1 MEASTSPAK
10 QVVRR
15 LSRAIADVS
24 RKSSPERVH
33 KLRTSIRRVEVL
45 VASAA
50 MAEKRQQKARKLLK
64 KLRRRAGKIRDIDV
78 QSAALESVNIGR
90 EEKLKRELLGEFERV
105 RSKREK
111 KLISTLK
118 PKFRSRLRKNL
129 AEMEYKPETGRHGEA
144 SRALSQLNLLRQEWQ
159 QNRPSGIAELHAF
172 RMKCKR
178 VRYSFELAAGFEL
191 SEKYIAALKAIQDA
205 IGEAHD
211 WAVLTETVAA
221 RAAAISPLLAAVRA
235 MASSKQA
242 DARRITALKMDEL
255 ANISISKRVPQ
266 STEAARPKPAKASHA
281 VA

>member
-1 MEASTSPAK
+1 MEASATPA
-10 QVVRR
+10 QQLVRR

-24 RKSSPERVH
+24 RKSTPERVH
-33 KLRTSIRRVEVL
+33 KLRTTIRRVEVL
-45 VASAA
+45 VASSE
-50 MAEKRQQKARKLLK
+50 MPEKRAEKARKLLK

-90 EEKLKRELLGEFERV
+90 EEKLKRDLLEEFERA

-111 KLISTLK
+111 KLVATLK

-129 AEMEYKPETGRHGEA
+129 AEIEFKPKTGQHGEA

-172 RMKCKR
+172 RLKSKR
-178 VRYSFELAAGFEL
+178 VRYSFELAAGYEL

-211 WAVLTETVAA
+211 WAVLTET
-221 RAAAISPLLAAVRA
+221 
-235 MASSKQA
+235 
-242 DARRITALKMDEL
+242 
-255 ANISISKRVPQ
+255 
-266 STEAARPKPAKASHA
+266 
-281 VA
+281 